1 MICKT
6 CHFHLS
12 NICKIT
18 SYLDRESNEEII
30 HAFVTTNLN
39 YCNAIM
45 LYGYMDYLKL
55 NLNKKQLSYKKKQ
68 LVSHFLSGTIQNN

>member
-1 MICKT
+1 MIYTT

-12 NICKIT
+12 NICKIR

-30 HAFVTTNLN
+30 HAFVTTNLY

-55 NLNKKQLSYKKKQ
+55 S
-68 LVSHFLSGTIQNN
+68 